1 MSIGNRR
8 KETRKEFARTHDNN
22 VGLVQR
28 PTQALTE
35 TTKGTGVR
43 MMDTLNVMQTR
54 NARQEEVMRAA
65 ATKESAAGGRMTR
78 ELTPEQRRAIE
89 MRRQQIL
96 LAQRNRRI
104 KVEREQA
111 RLNWERGVNAD
122 SSEPSPKAP
131 IRSVEEPTPSDSMF
145 SLRKIQGE
153 VLREL
158 RTSDHKTLRE
168 VSQKAGVSLGY
179 LSEVERGQ
187 KEASSELLV
196 SITQALGVKLSEVL
210 TMIAERVAH
219 AEQAGAVR
227 GDSSTQR

>member
-1 MSIGNRR
+1 
-8 KETRKEFARTHDNN
+8 
-22 VGLVQR
+22 
-28 PTQALTE
+28 
-35 TTKGTGVR
+35 
-43 MMDTLNVMQTR
+43 MMNTLNVMQTR
-54 NARQEEVMRAA
+54 NAQQEDAMRAA
-65 ATKESAAGGRMTR
+65 AAKESVAASRMTR

-104 KVEREQA
+104 REEREQA
-111 RLNWERGVNAD
+111 RLNWEKGVNA
-122 SSEPSPKAP
+122 EATERAP
-131 IRSVEEPTPSDSMF
+131 QVQARSVAEPAPSDSMF

-210 TMIAERVAH
+210 TMIAERVAR
-219 AEQAGAVR
+219 AEQAGVAHA
-227 GDSSTQR
+227 DSLARH

>member
-1 MSIGNRR
+1 
-8 KETRKEFARTHDNN
+8 
-22 VGLVQR
+22 
-28 PTQALTE
+28 
-35 TTKGTGVR
+35 
-43 MMDTLNVMQTR
+43 
-54 NARQEEVMRAA
+54 MRAA
-65 ATKESAAGGRMTR
+65 AAKESVAASRMTR

-104 KVEREQA
+104 REEREQA
-111 RLNWERGVNAD
+111 RLNWEKGVNAKATEQAPQVQAR
-122 SSEPSPKAP
+122 SIAEPA
-131 IRSVEEPTPSDSMF
+131 PSDSMF

-210 TMIAERVAH
+210 TMIAERVAR
-219 AEQAGAVR
+219 AEQAGVAHA
-227 GDSSTQR
+227 DSLARH

>member
-1 MSIGNRR
+1 METMNVM
-8 KETRKEFARTHDNN
+8 ETRN
-22 VGLVQR
+22 VQ
-28 PTQALTE
+28 Q
-35 TTKGTGVR
+35 
-43 MMDTLNVMQTR
+43 
-54 NARQEEVMRAA
+54 QEAARAA
-65 ATKESAAGGRMTR
+65 AVKETAVRSRMTR

-104 KVEREQA
+104 KEEREQA
-111 RLNWERGVNAD
+111 RLDWERGTRAD
-122 SSEPSPKAP
+122 AAPAVQEAPTRQAEPA
-131 IRSVEEPTPSDSMF
+131 PSDPTF

-196 SITQALGVKLSEVL
+196 SITQALGVKLSQVL
-210 TMIAERVAH
+210 TMIAERVAR
-219 AEQAGAVR
+219 AEDAAQSRA
-227 GDSSTQR
+227 DSLR

>member
-1 MSIGNRR
+1 
-8 KETRKEFARTHDNN
+8 
-22 VGLVQR
+22 
-28 PTQALTE
+28 
-35 TTKGTGVR
+35 
-43 MMDTLNVMQTR
+43 MMNTLNVMQTR
-54 NARQEEVMRAA
+54 NAQQEDAMRAA
-65 ATKESAAGGRMTR
+65 AAKESVAASRMTR

-104 KVEREQA
+104 REEREQA
-111 RLNWERGVNAD
+111 RLNWEKGVNAKATEQAPQVQAR
-122 SSEPSPKAP
+122 SIAEPA
-131 IRSVEEPTPSDSMF
+131 PSDSMF

-210 TMIAERVAH
+210 TMIAERVAR
-219 AEQAGAVR
+219 AEQAGVAHA
-227 GDSSTQR
+227 DSLARH

>member
-1 MSIGNRR
+1 
-8 KETRKEFARTHDNN
+8 
-22 VGLVQR
+22 
-28 PTQALTE
+28 
-35 TTKGTGVR
+35 
-43 MMDTLNVMQTR
+43 MMNTLNVMQTR
-54 NARQEEVMRAA
+54 NAQQEEAMRAA
-65 ATKESAAGGRMTR
+65 AAKESVAASRMTH

-104 KVEREQA
+104 REEREQA
-111 RLNWERGVNAD
+111 RLNWEKGVNA
-122 SSEPSPKAP
+122 EATETAP
-131 IRSVEEPTPSDSMF
+131 QVQARSVAEPAPSDSMF

-210 TMIAERVAH
+210 TMIAERVAR
-219 AEQAGAVR
+219 AEQSGAAHV
-227 GDSSTQR
+227 DSSARR

>member
-1 MSIGNRR
+1 
-8 KETRKEFARTHDNN
+8 
-22 VGLVQR
+22 
-28 PTQALTE
+28 
-35 TTKGTGVR
+35 
-43 MMDTLNVMQTR
+43 MMNTLNVMQTR
-54 NARQEEVMRAA
+54 NAQQEDAMRAA
-65 ATKESAAGGRMTR
+65 AAKESVAASRMTR

-104 KVEREQA
+104 REEREQA
-111 RLNWERGVNAD
+111 RLNWEKGVNA
-122 SSEPSPKAP
+122 EATEQAP
-131 IRSVEEPTPSDSMF
+131 QVQARSVAEPAPSDSMF

-210 TMIAERVAH
+210 TMIAERVAR
-219 AEQAGAVR
+219 AEQAGVAHA
-227 GDSSTQR
+227 DSLARH